1 MRRPRKGT
9 SRNALIKVLLKAENI
24 STGVIVLIAVAVPF
38 LF

>member
-1 MRRPRKGT
+1 MRRPGEVT

-24 STGVIVLIAVAVPF
+24 GLGVIVLIAVAVPF